1 MQLKDYQ
8 IKVLERLDTY
18 LTVLKGKRAEAVE
31 WVEFQRS
38 RGRAADLRN
47 WCQDAWDE
55 LNNRRLL
62 PTFRSQGGVHVAPWA
77 NRLDGIGRPIPS
89 ICMKVP
95 TGGGKTLL
103 AAAALERIN
112 LDFFERQTGF
122 VLWIVPSDAIYRQ
135 TWKSLASREHPYR
148 QMLERASGGRVK
160 VLEKTDNFTPEDVRE
175 YLCVMLLML
184 QSSSRQTKETLRLFR
199 DSGKFTRFFPEV
211 DDYQANNELLIR
223 VRNLDANDVETGP
236 FVLKGVSVKHSLGN
250 ALRLVEPIVV
260 IDEGHRAYSEI
271 ARETLCGFNPRFV
284 LELSATPNTT
294 ARHSNILVDVSGVVL
309 KDEQM
314 IKLPINVVNET
325 NADWKHT
332 LTAAHEA
339 LHRLADAAVTVQTRE
354 GRYIRPIMLI
364 RVDRTGR
371 EQRDGN
377 HVHAEDARDYLTQQ
391 LGVAPETIRVKSA
404 SLDEIG
410 DEDLLDPL
418 SPVRYII
425 TKDAL
430 REGWDCPFAYILVI
444 LSKTTAHTAITQM
457 VGRVLRQPDA
467 RSTGLA
473 SLNECF
479 VYCFDQE
486 VRRAV
491 DSVREG
497 LQQEGMGDLAAE
509 VKAKG
514 TENVTPLQTLT
525 IPRNPAFSGLRVLLP
540 RVLHR
545 DGENW
550 RPLDYDRDILSALAW
565 HEFSFGKVTSF
576 SPDARDQ
583 MERTIARITI
593 AQGGDDT
600 YQQAGFDFE
609 QHTEVLDGAEELD
622 FAYLVRQLTDVIPNP
637 WEASR
642 IIEETLRALAR
653 KGIEGK
659 PLIDSRLFLIK
670 TMKDD
675 LARQVERAAAEVFHA
690 KLTTSEISFRLYVH
704 DERLNWELA
713 ETLNLIVGEEDRTFL
728 RKNGEPLA
736 RFLYQ
741 KLYERELNGL
751 EREVAW
757 YIDGEAAVKWWHR
770 LVARQ
775 DYHLQGWQRN
785 KVYPDFLVCLKEQGA
800 GPHRLIVLE
809 TKGMQLKGNDDTLYK
824 QRLFDL
830 LSEHYSHSVEA
841 GEVEV
846 AQDNAQGLIFRM
858 VFEED
863 WRSDLRELVT
873 QVVK

>member
-18 LTVLKGKRAEAVE
+18 LAVWKEKRAESLE

-38 RGRAADLRN
+38 KGRTADLRN

-55 LNNRRLL
+55 MNHRRLL
-62 PTFRSQGGVHVAPWA
+62 PTFRSQGSVHIAPWA
-77 NRLDGIGRPIPS
+77 NRLDGQGRPIPNV
-89 ICMKVP
+89 CMKVP

-103 AAAALERIN
+103 AASALERIN

-135 TWKSLASREHPYR
+135 TWKSIANREHPYR

-160 VLEKTDNFTPEDVRE
+160 VLEKTDNFTPEDVDS

-184 QSSSRQTKETLRLFR
+184 QSSARQTKETLRLFR

-211 DDYQANNELLIR
+211 DDEKANSGLLTR
-223 VRNLDANDVETGP
+223 VRNLDTNDIEEGP
-236 FVLKGVSVKHSLGN
+236 FVLKGLSVKHSLGN

-260 IDEGHRAYSEI
+260 IDEGHKAYSET

-284 LELSATPNTT
+284 LELSATPNAA
-294 ARHSNILVDVSGVVL
+294 ARHSNILVDVSGVAL

-314 IKLPINVVNET
+314 IKLPINVVNEA

-332 LTAAHEA
+332 LTAAHEE
-339 LHRLADAAVTVQTRE
+339 LTRLATAAVTVQTQE

-364 RVDRTGR
+364 RVDRTGKD
-371 EQRDGN
+371 QRDGI
-377 HVHAEDARDYLTQQ
+377 HVHAEDARDYLTKQ

-404 SLDEIG
+404 STDEIG
-410 DEDLLDPL
+410 DEDLLDSL

-444 LSKTTAHTAITQM
+444 LSKTTARTAITQM
-457 VGRVLRQPDA
+457 VGRVLRQPEA
-467 RSTGLA
+467 RLTGQA
-473 SLNECF
+473 VLNECF

-486 VRRAV
+486 VRSAV
-491 DSVREG
+491 DSVRQG
-497 LQQEGMGDLAAE
+497 LEQEGMGDLAAE

-514 TENVTPLQTLT
+514 TDNATTLQTLT
-525 IPRNPAFSGLRVLLP
+525 IPRNSAFSGLRVLLP

-545 DGENW
+545 DGEKW
-550 RPLDYDRDILSALAW
+550 RPLDYDRDILAGMEW
-565 HEFSFGKVTSF
+565 HKFSFGTVTTF

-593 AQGGDDT
+593 SQGKDLA
-600 YQQAGFDFE
+600 YQQAGFDFV
-609 QHTEVLDGAEELD
+609 QRTEVLDEDQELD

-637 WEASR
+637 WEAAR
-642 IIEETLRALAR
+642 IIEETLSALAMR
-653 KGIEGK
+653 GIEGK
-659 PLIDSRLFLIK
+659 RLIESRLFLIK
-670 TMKDD
+670 TMKYD
-675 LARQVERAAAEVFHA
+675 LARQVERAAAEAFRA
-690 KLTTSEISFRLYVH
+690 KLDTGEISFRLYAH

-713 ETLNLIVGEEDRTFL
+713 DTLNLTVSDEDRLFL

-751 EREVAW
+751 EKEVAW
-757 YIDGEAAVKWWHR
+757 YIDGEAAVQWWHR

-785 KVYPDFLVCLKEQGA
+785 KVYPDFLACLKEKGDGTRQ
-800 GPHRLIVLE
+800 IVVLE
-809 TKGMQLKGNDDTLYK
+809 TKGMQLKGNDDTIYK

-830 LSEHYSHSVEA
+830 LSDHYSRSVEA
-841 GEVEV
+841 GEMELIQDD
-846 AQDNAQGLIFRM
+846 AQRLTFRM

-863 WRSDLRELVT
+863 WRAEVSRLIG
-873 QVVK
+873 

>member
-18 LTVLKGKRAEAVE
+18 LTVLKEKRAEAVE

-38 RGRAADLRN
+38 RGRNTELRN

-62 PTFRSQGGVHVAPWA
+62 PTFRSQAGVHVAPWV
-77 NRLDGIGRPIPS
+77 NRLDGMGRSIPS
-89 ICMKVP
+89 VCMKVP

-103 AAAALERIN
+103 AAASLERIN

-122 VLWIVPSDAIYRQ
+122 VLWIVPTDAIYRQ
-135 TWKSLASREHPYR
+135 TWKSLANREHPYR

-160 VLEKTDNFTPEDVRE
+160 MLEKADNFTPEDVRE

-184 QSSSRQTKETLRLFR
+184 QSSSRQTKETLRMFR

-236 FVLKGVSVKHSLGN
+236 FVMRGVSVKHSLGN

-294 ARHSNILVDVSGVVL
+294 ARHSNILVDVSGVAL

-332 LTAAHEA
+332 LTAAYEA
-339 LHRLADAAVTVQTRE
+339 LNRLADAAMTVQTRE
-354 GRYIRPIMLI
+354 GRYIRPIMLV
-364 RVDRTGR
+364 RVERTGK
-371 EQRDGN
+371 EQRDG
-377 HVHAEDARDYLTQQ
+377 HLVHAEDARDYLTQQ

-418 SPVRYII
+418 CPVRYII

-444 LSKTTAHTAITQM
+444 LSKTTAPTAITQM

-467 RSTGLA
+467 RSTGQPA
-473 SLNECF
+473 LNECF

-486 VRRAV
+486 VRHAV
-491 DSVREG
+491 YSVRQG
-497 LQQEGMGDLAAE
+497 LEQEGMGDLAAE

-514 TENVTPLQTLT
+514 MENATTLQALT
-525 IPRNPAFSGLRVLLP
+525 IPRNPIFSGLRVLLP

-550 RPLDYDRDILSALAW
+550 RPLDYDRDILASLAW
-565 HEFSFGKVTSF
+565 HEFSFDKVTNF

-593 AQGGDDT
+593 APGGDGT
-600 YQQAGFDFE
+600 HQQAGFDFE

-659 PLIDSRLFLIK
+659 RLIDSRLFLIK

-675 LARQVERAAAEVFHA
+675 LARQVEQAAAEAFRA
-690 KLTTSEISFRLYVH
+690 KLTTGEISFRLYVH

-713 ETLNLIVGEEDRTFL
+713 ETLNLTVGEEDRTFL
-728 RKNGEPLA
+728 RKNSEPLA

-757 YIDGEAAVKWWHR
+757 YIDGEAAVEWWHR

-800 GPHRLIVLE
+800 GARRLVVLE

-846 AQDNAQGLIFRM
+846 VQDNAQGLIFRM

-863 WRSDLRELVT
+863 WRSEFRELVT